1 VGGGGRGG
9 SKSYNCK
16 QAWSSVNHSILS
28 DDSVKREGASRK
40 RNKEQRKNGGWTM
53 RGRTEER
60 KRVES
65 KYKEISEIDKAR
77 KEKGERQT

>member
-1 VGGGGRGG
+1 
-9 SKSYNCK
+9 
-16 QAWSSVNHSILS
+16 
-28 DDSVKREGASRK
+28 
-40 RNKEQRKNGGWTM
+40 M